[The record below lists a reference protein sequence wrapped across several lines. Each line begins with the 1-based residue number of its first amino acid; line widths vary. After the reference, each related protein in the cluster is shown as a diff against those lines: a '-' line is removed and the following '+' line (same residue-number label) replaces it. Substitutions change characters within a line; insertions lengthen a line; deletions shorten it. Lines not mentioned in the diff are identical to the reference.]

1 MKKLQTSDLTP
12 ALLQEVMKLSTA
24 KEVVAFFRSKDLEV
38 SEEGAQKLLDNLSR
52 QAVELGDD
60 DLDKVTGGCGGGD
73 DSGGGDSG
81 GRGYD
86 YDPGT
91 YSGGS

>member
-38 SEEGAQKLLDNLSR
+38 SEEGAQKLLDNLRR

-60 DLDKVTGGCGGGD
+60 DLDKVTGGCGSD
-73 DSGGGDSG
+73 DGES
-81 GRGYD
+81 
-86 YDPGT
+86 DPGSS
-91 YSGGS
+91 YDHS